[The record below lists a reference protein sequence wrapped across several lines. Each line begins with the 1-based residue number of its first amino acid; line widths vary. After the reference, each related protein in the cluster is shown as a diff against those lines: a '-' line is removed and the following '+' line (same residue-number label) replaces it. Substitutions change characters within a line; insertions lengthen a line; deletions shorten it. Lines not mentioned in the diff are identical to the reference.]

1 MKMYAILRNDNYVK
15 HLIMEGS
22 NLNYKKAVVYD
33 LVFNS
38 ERKAKEVSKVLQG
51 KTKVVVYE
59 EYEIEKAA

>member
-38 ERKAKEVSKVLQG
+38 EKKAKEVSKVLKG